1 MCKNKK
7 NNKGEMF
14 VRALKNGTV
23 IDHIPSDKLF
33 AVVSLLHLDKLKN
46 RIIIGF
52 NLNSEK
58 IGKKS
63 IIKVSDKYFS
73 SEELNQLSVLAPNV
87 TLNIIKEYE
96 IIEKYK
102 VEMPDELNGIIKC
115 ANPKCITN
123 NEPMTTR
130 FKIIDKQK
138 GIIRCLYCEKN
149 QIIDP
154 EKLIR

>member
-1 MCKNKK
+1 MCKK

-123 NEPMTTR
+123 NEPMTTS

>member
-1 MCKNKK
+1 MCKK

-73 SEELNQLSVLAPNV
+73 SEELNQLSVLSPNV

>member
-1 MCKNKK
+1 MCKK

-138 GIIRCLYCEKN
+138 TEVSNL
-149 QIIDP
+149 
-154 EKLIR
+154 LIPYLFLLI

>member
-1 MCKNKK
+1 MCKK

-33 AVVSLLHLDKLKN
+33 AVVSLLHLDKLRN

>member
-1 MCKNKK
+1 MCKK

-33 AVVSLLHLDKLKN
+33 AVVSLLHIDKLKN

>member
-1 MCKNKK
+1 MCKR

>member
-1 MCKNKK
+1 MCKK

-73 SEELNQLSVLAPNV
+73 SEALNQLSVLAPNV

>member
-1 MCKNKK
+1 MCKK

-154 EKLIR
+154 EKL

>member
-1 MCKNKK
+1 
-7 NNKGEMF
+7 
-14 VRALKNGTV
+14 
-23 IDHIPSDKLF
+23 
-33 AVVSLLHLDKLKN
+33 
-46 RIIIGF
+46 
-52 NLNSEK
+52 
-58 IGKKS
+58 
-63 IIKVSDKYFS
+63 
-73 SEELNQLSVLAPNV
+73 
-87 TLNIIKEYE
+87 
-96 IIEKYK
+96 
-102 VEMPDELNGIIKC
+102 MPDELNGIIKC

>member
-1 MCKNKK
+1 MCKK

-123 NEPMTTR
+123 NEPMTTH

>member
-1 MCKNKK
+1 MCKK
-7 NNKGEMF
+7 NNNGEMF

>member
-1 MCKNKK
+1 MCKK

-102 VEMPDELNGIIKC
+102 VEMPDELNSIIKC

>member
-1 MCKNKK
+1 M
-7 NNKGEMF
+7 
-14 VRALKNGTV
+14 
-23 IDHIPSDKLF
+23 
-33 AVVSLLHLDKLKN
+33 KN

>member
-1 MCKNKK
+1 MCKK

-73 SEELNQLSVLAPNV
+73 SEELNQLSVLTPNV

>member
-1 MCKNKK
+1 MCKK

-130 FKIIDKQK
+130 FKIIDTQK

>member
-1 MCKNKK
+1 MCKK

-23 IDHIPSDKLF
+23 IDHIPSGKLF

>member
-1 MCKNKK
+1 MCKK

-130 FKIIDKQK
+130 FKIINKQK

>member
-1 MCKNKK
+1 MCKK

-130 FKIIDKQK
+130 LKIIDKQK

>member
-1 MCKNKK
+1 MCKK

-115 ANPKCITN
+115 ANPNCITN

>member
-1 MCKNKK
+1 MCKK

-52 NLNSEK
+52 NLISEK

-102 VEMPDELNGIIKC
+102 VEMPDELNGIIK
-115 ANPKCITN
+115 
-123 NEPMTTR
+123 
-130 FKIIDKQK
+130 
-138 GIIRCLYCEKN
+138 LS
-149 QIIDP
+149 
-154 EKLIR
+154 LIHI

>member
-1 MCKNKK
+1 MCKK

-115 ANPKCITN
+115 ATPKCITN

>member
-1 MCKNKK
+1 MCKK

-138 GIIRCLYCEKN
+138 GIIRCLYC
-149 QIIDP
+149 
-154 EKLIR
+154 

>member
-1 MCKNKK
+1 MCKK

-130 FKIIDKQK
+130 IKIIDKQK

>member
-1 MCKNKK
+1 MCKK

-149 QIIDP
+149 QIIDS